1 MVDKAL
7 AGGLN
12 LEGTFTPVELYAG
25 ESDVVT
31 TQETIAAG
39 TAALAQFQVVA
50 LVGGFLIAYDKE
62 NGVAGSNVPYG
73 ILPHA
78 VDASA
83 SAVDIDTPVFTG
95 GVFNFDAL
103 VADGQTYAG
112 LKAAT
117 AGTDIHIQKLY

>member
-1 MVDKAL
+1 MDKAL

-12 LEGTFTPVELYAG
+12 VEGTFVPDQLYAG
-25 ESDVVT
+25 ESDVVS
-31 TQETIAAG
+31 TQEVIAAG
-39 TAALAQFQVVA
+39 TAAMPKYQVVA
-50 LVGGFLIAYDKE
+50 LVGGFLIPYDKE
-62 NGVAGSNVPYG
+62 NGVAGANVPYG

-83 SAVDIDTPVFTG
+83 SAVGIDTPVFTG
-95 GVFNFDAL
+95 GVFNFDVL

-117 AGTDIHIQKLY
+117 AGSDIHIQKLY